1 MNLNKITFCNNCNC
15 MSHNLVNDVCGK
27 CKENKT
33 PTLSKEAEKLF
44 DDTFHIDRV
53 GWRGRGNDCHVA
65 EIFPYDDEGRQVV
78 PDVADLKQVISQIE
92 QSAILAE
99 RKAIYKMVME
109 NGSANRASILH
120 KLARIIQG
128 EEKL

>member
-1 MNLNKITFCNNCNC
+1 MT
-15 MSHNLVNDVCGK
+15 
-27 CKENKT
+27 ET

-92 QSAILAE
+92 QSAIKAE
-99 RKAIYKMVME
+99 RERNLQEVKKYIQITPIAMSYKKTGDRYIGMNNALYWLKTKLEKAITE
-109 NGSANRASILH
+109 ST
-120 KLARIIQG
+120 
-128 EEKL
+128 E